1 MERESCDQDIVMGK
15 ALREDKALNA
25 DYFEKWNELLPKMK
39 HLSVAVK
46 KVRSRFE
53 YHFK

>member
-1 MERESCDQDIVMGK
+1 MEREGCDQDIVMGK

-25 DYFEKWNELLPKMK
+25 AYFALFPKLK